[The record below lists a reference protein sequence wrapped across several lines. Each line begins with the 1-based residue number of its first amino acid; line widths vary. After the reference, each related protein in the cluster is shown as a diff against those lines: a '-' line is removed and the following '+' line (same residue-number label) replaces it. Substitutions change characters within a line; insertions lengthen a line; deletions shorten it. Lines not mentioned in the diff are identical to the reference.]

1 MITCSFFFLIFPI
14 MLFWRESSETL
25 VLFPTKKTPLHQ
37 DRLFF
42 FFNIISFHTV
52 VEVAFLTAQKYN
64 QTFETWGLQGFKD
77 DLRSEMIFL
86 NLALFGSPDDPGCGV
101 MCSLMPFKCR
111 RRLFVFSS
119 LAFFTRL
126 EMSDKNCSV
135 LCSEVCPML
144 LSGRWW
150 KHLSL
155 SGFQMR
161 ELKE

>member
-1 MITCSFFFLIFPI
+1 M
-14 MLFWRESSETL
+14 
-25 VLFPTKKTPLHQ
+25 Q
-37 DRLFF
+37 LFF
-42 FFNIISFHTV
+42 FFPSCCFEGRVQWLWYCSPPRKHLCTKIVFFFFFFFFKHNFFPYSC
-52 VEVAFLTAQKYN
+52 EVAFLTAQKYN

-77 DLRSEMIFL
+77 DLCSEMIFL
-86 NLALFGSPDDPGCGV
+86 NLALFGSPDESGCGV